1 MVFNKNASA
10 CVGISKHTTSLFVC
24 KRMHA
29 RLFAVC
35 LPACLAVCVCACMD
49 ECTYIRMYW
58 CTQLRLSVCLPAVL
72 SVCLSVCLPGCL
84 SAWHACMHACMHVHV
99 HHPTY
104 ANPCIHHTCMHTK
117 LHAYVH
123 TYMHSCIHVYLHTQ
137 SFRCDMNATCSR
149 TQRPARKSTR
159 TLTIWTSF
167 ICRTPPFTR
176 RVSNLPA
183 SPTHRICYGLRAYA
197 SCICYQ
203 KYYQSCQDIRRDR

>member
-1 MVFNKNASA
+1 MWAFLNTPLPFLYVNA
-10 CVGISKHTTSLFVC
+10 C
-24 KRMHA
+24 MHA
-29 RLFAVC
+29 C
-35 LPACLAVCVCACMD
+35 LPFACLPV
-49 ECTYIRMYW
+49 W
-58 CTQLRLSVCLPAVL
+58 LSVCVRAWMNVRIYVCTGAGSCVCLSACLPFCL
-72 SVCLSVCLPGCL
+72 SVCLSVCLAVCLPG
-84 SAWHACMHACMHVHV
+84 MHACMHVHV

-123 TYMHSCIHVYLHTQ
+123 TYMHTCIHVYLHTQ